1 MATIDPGGASV
12 GTIEDRPLPL
22 GAAAQT
28 SGVPLAVTVTLVH
41 SGTGFAFDY
50 GGDVVHRDGETF
62 IEVPSG
68 LHEVTFS
75 LKSEVGG
82 RAFFLEQPIAW
93 LDAAGEPAAAPAP
106 VSLLRVSGTELVLTD
121 DNRNPGPHEVARSFF
136 LVVLVDGVIF
146 GSDPI
151 LIEEPPPQ

>member
-1 MATIDPGGASV
+1 M

-22 GAAAQT
+22 GAAAPT
-28 SGVPLAVTVTLVH
+28 SGAPLAVTVALVR

-50 GGDVVHRDGETF
+50 RGDVVHRDGETF
-62 IEVPSG
+62 IEVPAG
-68 LHEVTFS
+68 LHEVTFTLES
-75 LKSEVGG
+75 RVGG
-82 RAFFLEQPIAW
+82 KAFFLEQPIVW
-93 LDAAGEPAAAPAP
+93 LDAAGEPAGAPAR
-106 VSLLRVSGTELVLTD
+106 VSLLRANATELVLTD
-121 DNRNPGPHEVARSFF
+121 DNRNPGPLAVARSFF

>member
-1 MATIDPGGASV
+1 MVAIDPGGASV
-12 GTIEDRPLPL
+12 GTIDSLPL
-22 GAAAQT
+22 GAAEPT
-28 SGVPLAVTVTLVH
+28 SGAPLAVTVTLVR
-41 SGTGFAFDY
+41 SGTGLAFDY
-50 GGDVVHRDGETF
+50 GGDVVHHDGETY
-62 IEVPSG
+62 IEVPPG

-82 RAFFLEQPIAW
+82 KAFFLEQPIAW
-93 LDAAGEPAAAPAP
+93 LDAAGEPAGAPAR

-121 DNRNPGPHEVARSFF
+121 DNRNPGPQQVARPFF
-136 LVVLVDGVIF
+136 LVVLVDGGIF